1 MKKTSKKAKAE
12 MTPQVANNAVDQD
25 RATAEMLIGQYKVVV
40 AAESAAFRERIKFG
54 AMLALWERFLGEGRG
69 RGKGGDGLKGW
80 LKEHCPE
87 IKYTT
92 AIKYKSF
99 AKMAHL
105 MLGGGEMAQA
115 AILGR
120 TEVVTP
126 ESKTVPVPA
135 KMIDRCEKLFEDAT
149 SRRKL
154 ELMYCRTVQ
163 KMALDDAKRK
173 AKKDDGKAL
182 SDADAA
188 TVMWRDAMEIFER
201 ERSAF
206 RSAARDLNV
215 NVAKKFLEELKM
227 LVDALTERVG
237 RE

>member
-12 MTPQVANNAVDQD
+12 MTPQVAENAVDQD
-25 RATAEMLIGQYKVVV
+25 KAAAERLIAQYRAVTS
-40 AAESAAFRERIKFG
+40 AESAAFRERIKFG

-69 RGKGGDGLKGW
+69 RGESTGLKGW

-87 IKYTT
+87 IGYKT
-92 AIKYKSF
+92 ALKYKDF
-99 AKMAHL
+99 AKMAHA
-105 MLGGGEMAQA
+105 MLGGGEMARA
-115 AILGR
+115 AILGQ

-126 ESKTVPVPA
+126 GSESVPVPA
-135 KMIDRCEKLFEDAT
+135 ALIKKRDRLFEDAT

-154 ELMYCRTVQ
+154 ERMYCRIVL
-163 KMALDDAKRK
+163 KRDLDDAKRK
-173 AKKDDGKAL
+173 AKKDDGEAL

>member
-69 RGKGGDGLKGW
+69 KGESTGLKGW

-87 IKYTT
+87 IGYKT
-92 AIKYKSF
+92 ALMYKSF
-99 AKMAHL
+99 AKMAHA

-126 ESKTVPVPA
+126 ESKTIPVPA

-154 ELMYCRTVQ
+154 ECMYSRIVLKQ
-163 KMALDDAKRK
+163 ELDDAKRK
-173 AKKDDGKAL
+173 AKKDDGEEL

-188 TVMWRDAMEIFER
+188 TVMWRDAMEIFELK
-201 ERSAF
+201 RSAF
-206 RSAARDLNV
+206 CSSARDLNV

-227 LVDALTERVG
+227 LVESLTERVNKG
-237 RE
+237 

>member
-1 MKKTSKKAKAE
+1 MKKTSKKTKAE
-12 MTPQVANNAVDQD
+12 TTPQVAENAVDQD

-69 RGKGGDGLKGW
+69 KGESTGLKGW

-87 IKYTT
+87 IGYKT
-92 AIKYKSF
+92 AMKYKSF
-99 AKMAHL
+99 AKMAHS

-154 ELMYCRTVQ
+154 ECMYSRIVLKQ
-163 KMALDDAKRK
+163 DLDAAKRK
-173 AKKDDGKAL
+173 AKKDDGEEL

-188 TVMWRDAMEIFER
+188 TVMWRDAMEIFELK
-201 ERSAF
+201 RSAF
-206 RSAARDLNV
+206 CSSARDLNV

-227 LVDALTERVG
+227 LVESLTERVNKG
-237 RE
+237 

>member
-1 MKKTSKKAKAE
+1 MKKTSKKTKAE
-12 MTPQVANNAVDQD
+12 MTPQVAENAVDQD
-25 RATAEMLIGQYKVVV
+25 RTTAEMLISQYKVVV

-54 AMLALWERFLGEGRG
+54 AMLALWERFLGESRG

-99 AKMAHL
+99 AKMAHA

-173 AKKDDGKAL
+173 AKKDDGEKL

-188 TVMWRDAMEIFER
+188 TVMWRDAMEIFELK
-201 ERSAF
+201 RSAF
-206 RSAARDLNV
+206 CSSARDLNV

-227 LVDALTERVG
+227 LVESLTERVNKG
-237 RE
+237 

>member
-69 RGKGGDGLKGW
+69 KGESTGLKGW

-87 IKYTT
+87 IGYRT
-92 AIKYKSF
+92 ALKYKDF
-99 AKMAHL
+99 AKMAHA
-105 MLGGGEMAQA
+105 MLGGGEMARA

-126 ESKTVPVPA
+126 ESKTIPVPA

-154 ELMYCRTVQ
+154 ECMYSRIMLKQ
-163 KMALDDAKRK
+163 ELDDAKRK
-173 AKKDDGKAL
+173 AKKDDGGEL

-188 TVMWRDAMEIFER
+188 TVMWRDAMEIFELK
-201 ERSAF
+201 RSAF
-206 RSAARDLNV
+206 CSSARDLNV

-227 LVDALTERVG
+227 LVESLTERVNKG
-237 RE
+237 

>member
-1 MKKTSKKAKAE
+1 MKKTSKKTKAE

-69 RGKGGDGLKGW
+69 KGESIGLKGW

-87 IKYTT
+87 IGYKT
-92 AIKYKSF
+92 ALMYKDF
-99 AKMAHL
+99 AKMAHA
-105 MLGGGEMAQA
+105 MLGGGEMARA

-154 ELMYCRTVQ
+154 ECMYSRIVLKQ
-163 KMALDDAKRK
+163 DLDAAKRK
-173 AKKDDGKAL
+173 AKKDDGEEL

-188 TVMWRDAMEIFER
+188 TVMWRDAMEIFELK
-201 ERSAF
+201 RSAF
-206 RSAARDLNV
+206 CSSARDLNV

-227 LVDALTERVG
+227 LVESLTERVNKG
-237 RE
+237 

>member
-1 MKKTSKKAKAE
+1 MKQTSKKTKAE

-69 RGKGGDGLKGW
+69 KGESTGLKGW

-87 IKYTT
+87 IGYKT
-92 AIKYKSF
+92 ALKYKDF
-99 AKMAHL
+99 AKMAHA
-105 MLGGGEMAQA
+105 MLGGGEMARA

-126 ESKTVPVPA
+126 ESKTIPVPA

-154 ELMYCRTVQ
+154 ECMYSRIMLKQ
-163 KMALDDAKRK
+163 ELDDAKRK
-173 AKKDDGKAL
+173 AKKDDGGEL

-188 TVMWRDAMEIFER
+188 TVMWRDAMEIFELK
-201 ERSAF
+201 RSAF
-206 RSAARDLNV
+206 CSSARDLNV

-227 LVDALTERVG
+227 LVESLTERVNKG
-237 RE
+237 

>member
-69 RGKGGDGLKGW
+69 RGKGGEGLKGW
-80 LKEHCPE
+80 LNEHCPE
-87 IKYTT
+87 IGYRT
-92 AIKYKSF
+92 ALKYKDF
-99 AKMAHL
+99 AKMAHA
-105 MLGGGEMAQA
+105 MLGGGEMARA

-126 ESKTVPVPA
+126 ESKTIPVPA

-154 ELMYCRTVQ
+154 ECMYSRIMLKQ
-163 KMALDDAKRK
+163 ELDDAKRK
-173 AKKDDGKAL
+173 AKKDDGGEL

-188 TVMWRDAMEIFER
+188 TVMWRDAMEIFELK
-201 ERSAF
+201 RSAF
-206 RSAARDLNV
+206 CSSARDLNV
-215 NVAKKFLEELKM
+215 NVAKKFLGELKM
-227 LVDALTERVG
+227 LVESLTERVNKG
-237 RE
+237 

>member
-1 MKKTSKKAKAE
+1 MKKTSKKTKAE

-69 RGKGGDGLKGW
+69 KGESTGLKGW

-87 IKYTT
+87 IGYKT
-92 AIKYKSF
+92 ALMYKDF
-99 AKMAHL
+99 AKMAHA
-105 MLGGGEMAQA
+105 MLGGGEMARA

-154 ELMYCRTVQ
+154 ECMYSRIVLKQ
-163 KMALDDAKRK
+163 DLDAAKRK
-173 AKKDDGKAL
+173 AKKDDGEEL

-188 TVMWRDAMEIFER
+188 TVMWRDAMEIFELK
-201 ERSAF
+201 RSAF
-206 RSAARDLNV
+206 CSSARDLNV

-227 LVDALTERVG
+227 LVESLTERVNKG
-237 RE
+237 

>member
-69 RGKGGDGLKGW
+69 RGESTGLKGW

-87 IKYTT
+87 IKYAT

-99 AKMAHL
+99 AKMVHS

-154 ELMYCRTVQ
+154 ELMYCRTVL
-163 KMALDDAKRK
+163 KMELDDAKRK
-173 AKKDDGKAL
+173 AKKDDGEEL

-188 TVMWRDAMEIFER
+188 TVMWRDAMEIFELK
-201 ERSAF
+201 RSAF
-206 RSAARDLNV
+206 CSSARDLNV

-227 LVDALTERVG
+227 LVESLTERVNKG
-237 RE
+237 

>member
-12 MTPQVANNAVDQD
+12 TTPQVANNAVDQD

-69 RGKGGDGLKGW
+69 KGESTGLKGW

-87 IKYTT
+87 IGYAT

-99 AKMAHL
+99 AKMAHS

-154 ELMYCRTVQ
+154 ERMYCRIVLKQ
-163 KMALDDAKRK
+163 DLDAAKRK
-173 AKKDDGKAL
+173 AKKDDGEEL

-188 TVMWRDAMEIFER
+188 TVMWRDAMEIFELK
-201 ERSAF
+201 RSAF
-206 RSAARDLNV
+206 CSSARDLNV

-227 LVDALTERVG
+227 LVESLTERVNKG
-237 RE
+237 

>member
-1 MKKTSKKAKAE
+1 MKKTSKKAKVE

-40 AAESAAFRERIKFG
+40 AAESAAFRERIRFG

-69 RGKGGDGLKGW
+69 KGESTGLKGW

-87 IKYTT
+87 IGYRT
-92 AIKYKSF
+92 ALKYKDF
-99 AKMAHL
+99 AKMAHA
-105 MLGGGEMAQA
+105 MLGGGEMARA

-126 ESKTVPVPA
+126 ESKTIPVPA

-154 ELMYCRTVQ
+154 ECMYSRIMLKQ
-163 KMALDDAKRK
+163 ELDDAKRK
-173 AKKDDGKAL
+173 AKKDDGGEL

-188 TVMWRDAMEIFER
+188 TVMWRDAMEIFELK
-201 ERSAF
+201 RSAF
-206 RSAARDLNV
+206 CSSARDLNV
-215 NVAKKFLEELKM
+215 NVAKKFLGELKM
-227 LVDALTERVG
+227 LVESLTERVNKG
-237 RE
+237 

>member
-1 MKKTSKKAKAE
+1 MKKTSKKTKAE
-12 MTPQVANNAVDQD
+12 MTPQVAENAVDQD

-40 AAESAAFRERIKFG
+40 AAESTAFRERIKFG

-69 RGKGGDGLKGW
+69 KGQSTGLKGW

-87 IKYTT
+87 IGYKT

-99 AKMAHL
+99 AKMAHS

-154 ELMYCRTVQ
+154 ELMYCRTVL
-163 KMALDDAKRK
+163 KMELDDAKRK
-173 AKKDDGKAL
+173 AKKEDGEEL

-188 TVMWRDAMEIFER
+188 TVMWRDAMEIFELK
-201 ERSAF
+201 RSAF
-206 RSAARDLNV
+206 CSSARDLNV

-227 LVDALTERVG
+227 LVESLTERVNKG
-237 RE
+237 

>member
-1 MKKTSKKAKAE
+1 MKKTSKKAKVE

-69 RGKGGDGLKGW
+69 KGESTGLKGW

-87 IKYTT
+87 IGYRT
-92 AIKYKSF
+92 AMTYKSF
-99 AKMAHL
+99 AKMAHA
-105 MLGGGEMAQA
+105 MLGGGEMARA

-126 ESKTVPVPA
+126 ESKTIPVPA

-154 ELMYCRTVQ
+154 ECMYIRIVLKQ
-163 KMALDDAKRK
+163 ELDDAKRK
-173 AKKDDGKAL
+173 AKKDDGGEL

-188 TVMWRDAMEIFER
+188 TVMWRDAMEIFELK
-201 ERSAF
+201 RSAF
-206 RSAARDLNV
+206 CSSARDLNV
-215 NVAKKFLEELKM
+215 NVAKKFLGELKM
-227 LVDALTERVG
+227 LVESLTERVNKG
-237 RE
+237 

>member
-1 MKKTSKKAKAE
+1 

-69 RGKGGDGLKGW
+69 RGESTGLKGW

-99 AKMAHL
+99 AKMAHS

-126 ESKTVPVPA
+126 ESKTIPVPA

-163 KMALDDAKRK
+163 KMELDDAKRK
-173 AKKDDGKAL
+173 AKKDDGEGL

-188 TVMWRDAMEIFER
+188 TVMWRDAMEIFELK
-201 ERSAF
+201 RSAF
-206 RSAARDLNV
+206 CSSARDLNV

-227 LVDALTERVG
+227 LVESLTERVNKG
-237 RE
+237 

>member
-1 MKKTSKKAKAE
+1 MKKTSKKTKAE

-69 RGKGGDGLKGW
+69 KGESTGLKGW

-87 IKYTT
+87 IGYRT
-92 AIKYKSF
+92 ALKYKDF
-99 AKMAHL
+99 AKMAHA
-105 MLGGGEMAQA
+105 MLGGGEMARA

-154 ELMYCRTVQ
+154 ECMYSRIVLKQ
-163 KMALDDAKRK
+163 DLDAAKRK
-173 AKKDDGKAL
+173 AKKDDGEEL

-188 TVMWRDAMEIFER
+188 TVMWRDAMEIFELK
-201 ERSAF
+201 RSAF
-206 RSAARDLNV
+206 CSSARDLNV

-227 LVDALTERVG
+227 LVESLTERVNKG
-237 RE
+237 

>member
-69 RGKGGDGLKGW
+69 KGESTGLKGW

-87 IKYTT
+87 IGYKT
-92 AIKYKSF
+92 ALMYKDF
-99 AKMAHL
+99 AKKAHA

-135 KMIDRCEKLFEDAT
+135 KMIGRCEKLFEDAT

-154 ELMYCRTVQ
+154 ELMYCRMVQ

-173 AKKDDGKAL
+173 AKKDDGEEL

-188 TVMWRDAMEIFER
+188 TVMWRDAMEIFELK
-201 ERSAF
+201 RSAF
-206 RSAARDLNV
+206 CSSARDLNV

-227 LVDALTERVG
+227 LVESLTERVNKG
-237 RE
+237 

>member
-1 MKKTSKKAKAE
+1 MKKTSKKTKAE

-69 RGKGGDGLKGW
+69 RGKGGEGLKGW

-87 IKYTT
+87 IGYRT
-92 AIKYKSF
+92 ALKYKDF
-99 AKMAHL
+99 AKMAHS
-105 MLGGGEMAQA
+105 MLGGGEMARA

-154 ELMYCRTVQ
+154 ECMYSRIVLKQ
-163 KMALDDAKRK
+163 DLDDAKRK
-173 AKKDDGKAL
+173 AKKDGGEEL

-188 TVMWRDAMEIFER
+188 TVMWRDAMEIFELK
-201 ERSAF
+201 RSAF
-206 RSAARDLNV
+206 CSSARDLNV

-227 LVDALTERVG
+227 LVESLTERVNKG
-237 RE
+237 

>member
-1 MKKTSKKAKAE
+1 

-54 AMLALWERFLGEGRG
+54 AMLALWERFLGESRG

-99 AKMAHL
+99 AKMAHS

-163 KMALDDAKRK
+163 KMELDAAKRK
-173 AKKDDGKAL
+173 AKKDDGEEL

-188 TVMWRDAMEIFER
+188 TVMWRDAMEIFELK
-201 ERSAF
+201 RSAF
-206 RSAARDLNV
+206 CSSARDLNV

-227 LVDALTERVG
+227 LVESLTERVNKG
-237 RE
+237 

>member
-12 MTPQVANNAVDQD
+12 MTPQVAENAVDQD

-69 RGKGGDGLKGW
+69 KGESTGLKGW

-87 IKYTT
+87 IGYKT
-92 AIKYKSF
+92 ALMYKDF
-99 AKMAHL
+99 AKKAHA

-173 AKKDDGKAL
+173 AKKDDGEEL

-188 TVMWRDAMEIFER
+188 TVMWRDAMEIFELK
-201 ERSAF
+201 RSAF
-206 RSAARDLNV
+206 CSSARDLNV

-227 LVDALTERVG
+227 LVESLTERVNKG
-237 RE
+237 